1 MLYGQDV
8 LQPRDPEAPFDMHRA
23 MMSFSACLHSEY
35 GISDPVFHVSLSPH
49 PDDKLTDEQQIAIA
63 QEYMER
69 MGFGNQPYYVFRHR
83 DIEREHLH
91 LVSVRVDAHGKPIS
105 DSNDFKRSKTICE
118 DLERKYHLIPAKG
131 RTPPIL
137 DELKKV
143 EYGKVNI
150 KQQIASAVRL
160 LTQQYKFGSLTEL
173 NTLLGLYNI
182 KLEEIKGEAK
192 GKPYHGIVYSATTDS
207 GERIGVPV
215 KSSRIGKDVGIKKL
229 ESRRQE
235 NFNSLTPEI
244 RAATRDQVCRAM
256 HSTRTKDEFVRYL
269 KDRHIDAVIREN
281 KAGRIYGM
289 TFIDHN
295 TRTVLNGSRL
305 GKPYAADVFEQLF
318 HNPQA
323 DWAAL
328 LPPEPTATKER
339 THPGQAVRQPTPTT
353 VRVPRPDAR
362 HSQAENAPEIQTDKT
377 ALDDTGASLAGALDI
392 LTGALFD
399 DSLSA
404 DELDQIRDNLQRKHK
419 KKKKGQGIARQ
430 KETGRSER
438 MLRPVL
444 ALIMKWEKDV

>member
-1 MLYGQDV
+1 
-8 LQPRDPEAPFDMHRA
+8 
-23 MMSFSACLHSEY
+23 
-35 GISDPVFHVSLSPH
+35 
-49 PDDKLTDEQQIAIA
+49 
-63 QEYMER
+63 
-69 MGFGNQPYYVFRHR
+69 
-83 DIEREHLH
+83 
-91 LVSVRVDAHGKPIS
+91 
-105 DSNDFKRSKTICE
+105 
-118 DLERKYHLIPAKG
+118 
-131 RTPPIL
+131 
-137 DELKKV
+137 
-143 EYGKVNI
+143 
-150 KQQIASAVRL
+150 
-160 LTQQYKFGSLTEL
+160 
-173 NTLLGLYNI
+173 
-182 KLEEIKGEAK
+182 
-192 GKPYHGIVYSATTDS
+192 
-207 GERIGVPV
+207 
-215 KSSRIGKDVGIKKL
+215 
-229 ESRRQE
+229 
-235 NFNSLTPEI
+235 
-244 RAATRDQVCRAM
+244 M

-289 TFIDHN
+289 TFIDYN

-323 DWAAL
+323 DRAAL

-353 VRVPRPDAR
+353 MRVPRPDAR

-399 DSLSA
+399 DGLSA